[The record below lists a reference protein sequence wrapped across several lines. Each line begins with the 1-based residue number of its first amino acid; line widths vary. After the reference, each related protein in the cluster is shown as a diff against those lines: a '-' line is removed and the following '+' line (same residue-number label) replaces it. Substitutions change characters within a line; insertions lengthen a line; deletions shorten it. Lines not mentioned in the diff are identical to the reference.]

1 MRKRKEEILSTSL
14 YAKQNNEQFGIVII
28 SNSHNTYCL
37 KTVTVFG
44 SQLSA
49 SSSSVRV
56 SHATAARCALGLQSP
71 GFSPAWQGWAC
82 KVAHPHGRQLMQ
94 PSAGSSAGAIKQTAC
109 AWLPQQAASG
119 NGTSHVAAAALKASI
134 PRNSGACV

>member
-14 YAKQNNEQFGIVII
+14 HAKQNNEQFGIII
-28 SNSHNTYCL
+28 SNYHNTYCV
-37 KTVTVFG
+37 KTVIVFC
-44 SQLSA
+44 SQLST

-56 SHATAARCALGLQSP
+56 SRAIAARCALGLQSP

-82 KVAHPHGRQLMQ
+82 KVAHPHGWQLMRL
-94 PSAGSSAGAIKQTAC
+94 SAGSSAGAIKQTAC

-119 NGTSHVAAAALKASI
+119 NWTSHVTAAALKASI